1 MLIEIK
7 PRKKLP
13 LDKKLQILNRIYI
26 DERSTISIFLNKS
39 PDEYFKY
46 IRLEIPKESELIGK
60 IYVDEQEY
68 EPQELIKEL
77 QNTYSDYIFEIKEN
91 PFREY
96 KALEEI
102 VFRVISKINTPDIP
116 YKLYTTKPLSK
127 STFDYI
133 LDYLTFMENPNKYVL
148 EQIDNP
154 KNDPMYMY
162 KKSYILLRYS

>member
-1 MLIEIK
+1 M
-7 PRKKLP
+7 
-13 LDKKLQILNRIYI
+13 
-26 DERSTISIFLNKS
+26 
-39 PDEYFKY
+39 
-46 IRLEIPKESELIGK
+46 
-60 IYVDEQEY
+60 DEQEY

-77 QNTYSDYIFEIKEN
+77 QNTYSDYIFEIKDN

-102 VFRVISKINTPDIP
+102 VFRIISKINTPDIP

-127 STFDYI
+127 VTFDYI
-133 LDYLTFMENPNKYVL
+133 LEYLTFMENPNKYTL
-148 EQIDNP
+148 EQINNP